1 MFALDDF
8 LSLLGH
14 PVKLH
19 IFSTLHKVFD
29 LPIKSLILVHH
40 LLQSNLVFQ
49 NVDHVVNL
57 SIASKLDLVV
67 LQHDILFRDQNGVFV
82 ISSYRQ
88 LRDLNLALLQVNDNF
103 EVVLKLL
110 NPYMRLALLIRSHL
124 ILLL

>member
-19 IFSTLHKVFD
+19 IFGTLLKVCD

-40 LLQSNLVFQ
+40 LLQSNLVLQ

-82 ISSYRQ
+82 ISRYRQ

-110 NPYMRLALLIRSHL
+110 DPYMRLALLIRSHL